1 MGLEK
6 LGQSDV
12 IKAGASLRTMRPYQF
27 LMRPYQLPSYY
38 ILLLKVIFYIF
49 LATQCSAALAYQTRY

>member
-27 LMRPYQLPSYY
+27 LMRPYQLPLSYPAGG
-38 ILLLKVIFYIF
+38 LLEIG
-49 LATQCSAALAYQTRY
+49 Q

>member
-27 LMRPYQLPSYY
+27 LMRPYQLPLSLLTRKNGVHYGKSY
-38 ILLLKVIFYIF
+38 
-49 LATQCSAALAYQTRY
+49 ALRLMEWK